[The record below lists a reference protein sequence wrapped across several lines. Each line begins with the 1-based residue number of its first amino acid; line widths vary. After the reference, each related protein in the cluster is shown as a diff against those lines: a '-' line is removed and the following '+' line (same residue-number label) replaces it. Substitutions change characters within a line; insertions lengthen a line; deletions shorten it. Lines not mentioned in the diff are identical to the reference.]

1 MSLWSLVFQAEVVE
15 QCFGT
20 GVLSHHDQQA
30 SENGDYEKH
39 GEEPS
44 PSYYHAFVPIHPP
57 IAVAFST
64 PTLVNACPILPWP
77 ALLSRHRVFAGLWRR
92 LRRPVLQARS
102 CSTPGRRDPSGRRL
116 DSAVRFSDITSR
128 DAPAPWD
135 RSGFELRP

>member
-64 PTLVNACPILPWP
+64 PTPDFVSYAFASPAGCANMACAKRANPCSDEGCRRNRCRGFYPCSFYNDNRG
-77 ALLSRHRVFAGLWRR
+77 ASVRGFSRCAIGL
-92 LRRPVLQARS
+92 LRRAKAVG
-102 CSTPGRRDPSGRRL
+102 GR
-116 DSAVRFSDITSR
+116 
-128 DAPAPWD
+128 
-135 RSGFELRP
+135 